1 MDGRPVPD
9 AEEGPR
15 GGNERSLPGGPQAAR
30 LDYRTA
36 RLWASPPSGG
46 TFVWGAAIDHR
57 RRGSRDVS
65 GLGHGTLPAPSGL
78 AGRDLVVAQLELA
91 LAELKRSLQR

>member
-1 MDGRPVPD
+1 MDGQQHDHAP
-9 AEEGPR
+9 EGSGR
-15 GGNERSLPGGPQAAR
+15 GNERSLPRGPQEAR

-57 RRGSRDVS
+57 HGGARSVRGI
-65 GLGHGTLPAPSGL
+65 GHGTLPAPSGL
-78 AGRDLVVAQLELA
+78 SGLELVAEQLRLA
-91 LAELKRSLQR
+91 LSELERSLRL